1 MYTINH
7 KATTHT
13 KKQKTRV
20 IANKQTKERK
30 QNKNIQ
36 LTQKKK
42 RRATD
47 RKIKM

>member
-1 MYTINH
+1 MYTVNP
-7 KATTHT
+7 KATTNT
-13 KKQKTRV
+13 KQKTRG